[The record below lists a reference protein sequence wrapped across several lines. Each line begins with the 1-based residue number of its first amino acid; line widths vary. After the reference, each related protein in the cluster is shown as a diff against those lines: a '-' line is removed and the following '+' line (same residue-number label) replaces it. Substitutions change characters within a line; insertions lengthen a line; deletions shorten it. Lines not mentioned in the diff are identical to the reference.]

1 MKRLVL
7 CLIVMVGLYQGWQ
20 TFRPHDSTLAYS
32 SGSPYVVV
40 YGRDSCGFT
49 SQMRSGLT
57 RENIEFDYRIVDDG
71 AVADGLHQK
80 MESLGISTQL
90 YDLPVVEVNG
100 RLLVRPDI
108 SLVVRAYGE
117 G

>member
-1 MKRLVL
+1 MNRLLL
-7 CLIVMVGLYQGWQ
+7 CLIVLAGLYQGWQ
-20 TFRPHDSTLAYS
+20 KFRPHDSVLEYTR
-32 SGSPYVVV
+32 GSPYVVV

-49 SQMRSGLT
+49 GQMRAALAGQGMIFS
-57 RENIEFDYRIVDDG
+57 YRSVDDG

-80 MESLGISTQL
+80 MESVGISTRR

-108 SLVVRAYGE
+108 AQVVRIYGDD
-117 G
+117 